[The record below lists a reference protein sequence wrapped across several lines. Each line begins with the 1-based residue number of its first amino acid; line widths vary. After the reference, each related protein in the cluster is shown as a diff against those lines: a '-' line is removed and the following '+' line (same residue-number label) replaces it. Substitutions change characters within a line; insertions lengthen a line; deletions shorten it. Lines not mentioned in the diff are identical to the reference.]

1 MAETLI
7 DFDLIR
13 LKISLR
19 DENLSHDYEKLEHTK
34 LSSLITPYCI
44 EFKND
49 DIKRRYVELFNH
61 ICGTFAVFI

>member
-19 DENLSHDYEKLEHTK
+19 DENLSHDYQKLGASKIIFTYYALLYSDSKMTTLKE
-34 LSSLITPYCI
+34 
-44 EFKND
+44 
-49 DIKRRYVELFNH
+49 DI
-61 ICGTFAVFI
+61 